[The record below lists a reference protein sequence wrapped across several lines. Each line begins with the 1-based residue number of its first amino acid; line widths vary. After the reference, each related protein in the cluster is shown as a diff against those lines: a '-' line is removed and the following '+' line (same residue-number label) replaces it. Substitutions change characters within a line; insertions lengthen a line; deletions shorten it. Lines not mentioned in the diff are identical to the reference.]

1 MKSET
6 KIYVLIDPNTIKVRY
21 IGITCQT
28 LSDRLGNHIHDARY
42 RESDN
47 YHKSRWIQKL
57 LANNQRPI
65 IKQIKLCQTREEA
78 EKIEAE
84 IIVKYLEKHNL
95 VNISLGNGEFTSKG
109 QHSAAEYNSKKVYVY
124 NYDGTY
130 YGEFKSRI
138 ECSEEL
144 NIYISTIE
152 KCLSGEYKYA
162 KGFQFRNEKFDKI
175 DSLEDYSTGSS
186 KEVIILDNESGE
198 ILRFK
203 SGVDCNKKLNLQVK
217 ASGHKHILG
226 ALNKIYGNKYSML
239 YNGEFTQSTYYN
251 NGVIIK
257 CKNNVY
263 KFKSKKDVL
272 KAMNRVCAITLD
284 KFYQY
289 IDEFFGQSDEIEEI
303 LLNQP
308 LPLVIEEDN

>member
-1 MKSET
+1 M
-6 KIYVLIDPNTIKVRY
+6 N
-21 IGITCQT
+21 
-28 LSDRLGNHIHDARY
+28 DRLGNHIHDARY

-65 IKQIKLCQTREEA
+65 IRQIKLCQTREDA
-78 EKIEAE
+78 EKVESEMIT
-84 IIVKYLEKHNL
+84 KYLKKHNL
-95 VNISLGNGEFTSKG
+95 VNISRGNGEFTSKG
-109 QHSAAEYNSKKVYVY
+109 QHSASVYNSKKVYVY

-130 YGEFKSRI
+130 FGEFNSHI

-144 NIYISTIE
+144 EIYVSSIE
-152 KCLSGEYKYA
+152 KCLRGEYKYA
-162 KGFQFRNEKFDKI
+162 KGFQFRNEKFEKI
-175 DSLEDYSTGSS
+175 ESLEEYSTGS
-186 KEVIILDNESGE
+186 KEVIILDNNTGE
-198 ILRFK
+198 LLKFK
-203 SGVDCNKKLNLQVK
+203 SGVDCSKKLNLRIK

-226 ALNKIYGNKYSML
+226 ALNKYYGNKYSML
-239 YNGEFTQSTYYN
+239 YKGEFIQSTYYN
-251 NGVIIK
+251 TGVIIN
-257 CKNNVY
+257 CTNNTY

-272 KAMNRVCAITLD
+272 TAMGRVCATTLD

-289 IDEFFGQSDEIEEI
+289 IDEFFGQSDEIKEI